1 MYGASISNGK
11 IWPYLFFPSSATVNC
26 SSIALSFSP
35 CVYVQRAHSFPVPP
49 PPPRRRPL
57 FPLFRWHRRKAWLR
71 RAPPILSCL
80 RRLALNWVTLQ
91 LRSNTHRRALTAPSQ
106 PPATID
112 HGTRP
117 RRHAYISAR
126 RHLSV
131 SAQCSRL
138 PWTEQPL
145 AAPFSLPIH
154 RCLFLLYVL
163 ICTLHGRLLVKCL
176 LR

>member
-1 MYGASISNGK
+1 MGRFGHT
-11 IWPYLFFPSSATVNC
+11 FF
-26 SSIALSFSP
+26 F
-35 CVYVQRAHSFPVPP
+35 RPP
-49 PPPRRRPL
+49 PLLIAAPLPFHSRPAYMYSVPIASRAPRRRPL